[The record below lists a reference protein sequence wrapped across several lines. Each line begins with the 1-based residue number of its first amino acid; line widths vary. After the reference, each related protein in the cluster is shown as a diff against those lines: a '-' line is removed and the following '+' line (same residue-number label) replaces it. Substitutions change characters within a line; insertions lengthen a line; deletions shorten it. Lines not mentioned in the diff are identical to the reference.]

1 MNNKPETPQVYTLEE
16 LSLLKA
22 AKLKEIREQKKAMT
36 LTAKNL
42 FAPMAPAANKGDAI
56 MRSFNT
62 GMAVF
67 DGIVLGVKV
76 MKNIRRFF
84 HKKK

>member
-36 LTAKNL
+36 LTAKNI
-42 FAPMAPAANKGDAI
+42 FAPMAPAASKGDAI

>member
-36 LTAKNL
+36 LTAKNI